1 MPTPERGSCHASAR
15 LGREPKAEMDTR
27 VEQAC
32 ILLGALG
39 VLSAMD
45 GVPRFVGLERR
56 GFLYLYRDPRA
67 DRWSRLIPVATV
79 YVGCSLVALVCLLIA
94 EALWPVEALLGGLAV
109 VFALST
115 AAAALAL
122 AKGPWYLLPPWAARL
137 VRRGWNGYW
146 GDDADRVQLSSG
158 RWQSILSWAVGGGG
172 VIAWVVVSPGFE
184 KIWPLGFGFAAAL
197 ATLRSQPEGGAR

>member
-1 MPTPERGSCHASAR
+1 
-15 LGREPKAEMDTR
+15 MDTR

-32 ILLGALG
+32 ILLGGLG
-39 VLSAMD
+39 VIFAMD
-45 GVPRFVGLERR
+45 GVPRFLGLERR
-56 GFLYLYRDPRA
+56 GFLYAYRDPRA
-67 DRWSRLIPVATV
+67 DRWSRLIPVASV
-79 YVGCSLVALVCLLIA
+79 YIGCSSVSLVGLVIA

-122 AKGPWYLLPPWAARL
+122 AKGPLYLLPPWAARL

-146 GDDADRVQLSSG
+146 GDDADQVQLSSG

-172 VIAWVVVSPGFE
+172 VIAWVVVSPGLE
-184 KIWPLGFGFAAAL
+184 KIWPLGYAIAAAL
-197 ATLRSQPEGGAR
+197 ATLRSRSEGGAR